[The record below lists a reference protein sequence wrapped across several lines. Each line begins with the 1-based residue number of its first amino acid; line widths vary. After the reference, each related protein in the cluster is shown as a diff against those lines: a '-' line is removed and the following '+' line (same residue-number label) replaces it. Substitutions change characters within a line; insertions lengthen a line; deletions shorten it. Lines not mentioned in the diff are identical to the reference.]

1 MRTVKTFGAAWLL
14 ILLAGGIQGWEL
26 PRATMQHGAF
36 GLPDPGGTRLLTV
49 SDLLQPAMLHTAFC
63 SDGRRFPVRFERRQA
78 EREGHNGRQTPSNF
92 DKLAGDVFA
101 VLQGKIDAGASCFL
115 ASDRLSSATL
125 LPAELPDGASECAMD
140 VRRRL
145 VASRG
150 RQVANCWLIARLPA
164 ARSLVLV
171 EFSHRDKDALAS
183 LVLIERHRMIFADYP
198 AVFRRE
204 GEDLWR
210 VDDGGVLS
218 YDHWLPGMKVIQDG
232 AYPNGCRRVGAETH
246 GDARSGHTEDQSIRA
261 DADGQQQHRGSGKHR
276 APRQQASAEA

>member
-1 MRTVKTFGAAWLL
+1 
-14 ILLAGGIQGWEL
+14 
-26 PRATMQHGAF
+26 MQHGAF
-36 GLPDPGGTRLLTV
+36 GFPDPSGTRLLTV
-49 SDLLQPAMLHTAFC
+49 SDLVQPAMLHTAFC

-125 LPAELPDGASECAMD
+125 LPAELPDGASECATD

-145 VASRG
+145 AASRG

-164 ARSLVLV
+164 ARRLVLV

-183 LVLIERHRMIFADYP
+183 LVLLERHRMIFADYP

-218 YDHWLPGMKVIQDG
+218 AEGFRVVFLLQRGASYTLGVDWSRGEGASLAVFVSNADNRFIRVI
-232 AYPNGCRRVGAETH
+232 
-246 GDARSGHTEDQSIRA
+246 EDYWY
-261 DADGQQQHRGSGKHR
+261 R
-276 APRQQASAEA
+276 APV